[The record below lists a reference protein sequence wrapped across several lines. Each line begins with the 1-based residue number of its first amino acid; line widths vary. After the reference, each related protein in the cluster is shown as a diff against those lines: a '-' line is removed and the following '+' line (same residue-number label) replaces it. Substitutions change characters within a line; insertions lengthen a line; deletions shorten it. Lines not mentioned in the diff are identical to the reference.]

1 MTSDTASDFSSEEPS
16 SPAKMTTPAGV
27 SSLIRFL
34 RTPSLARSVVALL
47 TGALLLLLV
56 VNASTFLMIQRTA
69 GLNAEVDTTWQVRR
83 SARDL
88 ILNVEGAETAQRGFL
103 LTGQSGFAGAYEEA
117 RLANPELLD
126 AFRART
132 VGDPVGVAS
141 AEALTRLS
149 ADKFAEMSATLA
161 MARQGQI
168 GQAVSRVRTGD
179 GKRLMDELQAEVTRV
194 DDWVNATLQDRRER
208 SRQAA
213 VTTIIVNAIA
223 GLLILTLGG
232 IIFLLVRRYL
242 QDMASARAAVDA
254 VNAGLEA
261 KVRERTGALVRANE
275 EVQRFAYIVSH
286 DLRSPLVNVMGYTA
300 ELEQAGKT
308 IDAQMTKVETL
319 APDLVE
325 RDALTAVRDD
335 IPEAVGFIRASTE
348 KMDRL
353 INAILKLS
361 REGRRNLVPETID
374 MAAMA
379 QKAADAVR
387 HQTEAADAEVIVEP
401 MPTLESDRLSVE
413 QIVGNLIDNA
423 VKYLDPK
430 RPGRI
435 VVSGQDRPG
444 GWVEYTVSDN
454 GRGISDRD
462 HERIFE
468 LFRRSGRQDRPG
480 EGLGLAFV
488 RNSVRR
494 LGGSIDVE
502 STLGEGST
510 FRLKFPKRLILVDA
524 GDAL

>member
-1 MTSDTASDFSSEEPS
+1 MTPHTASDFSSEEPS
-16 SPAKMTTPAGV
+16 SPARKPTPGGV

-47 TGALLLLLV
+47 AGALLLLLV

-69 GLNAEVDTTWQVRR
+69 GLNQEVDATWQVRR
-83 SARDL
+83 SARNL
-88 ILNVEGAETAQRGFL
+88 ILNVQGAETAQRGFL
-103 LTGQSGFAGAYEEA
+103 LTGQPAFAAAYERA
-117 RLANPELLD
+117 RAANPELLEI
-126 AFRART
+126 FREKTAS
-132 VGDPVGVAS
+132 DPVGVAS

-149 ADKFAEMSATLA
+149 TDKYTEMSATLI

-179 GKRLMDELQAEVTRV
+179 GKRLMDELQAEMARV
-194 DDWVNATLQDRRER
+194 DAWVNATLDNRRER
-208 SRQAA
+208 SHQAA
-213 VTTIIVNAIA
+213 LTTVVVNAIA
-223 GLLILTLGG
+223 GLLILVLGG
-232 IIFLLVRRYL
+232 VIFLLVRRYL

-261 KVRERTGALVRANE
+261 KVRDRTAALVRANE

-325 RDALTAVRDD
+325 SDALTAVRDD

-361 REGRRNLVPETID
+361 REGRRNLISETID

-387 HQTEAADAEVIVEP
+387 HQTEAADAEVVVEP
-401 MPTLESDRLSVE
+401 MPTFESDRLSVE

-435 VVSGQDRPG
+435 VVSGQDRAG

-454 GRGISDRD
+454 GRGISEKD

-468 LFRRSGRQDRPG
+468 LFRRAGRQDRPG

-494 LGGSIDVE
+494 LGGSIEVE
-502 STLGEGST
+502 SVLNEGST
-510 FRLKFPKRLILVDA
+510 FRLKFPKRLILVDS